1 MKLSKQ
7 VNLYSKS
14 EKDILEYF
22 GKKEVNVGNVA
33 EYAAT
38 FGTPLYVIY
47 YFLLKSG
54 SFSEENSCNVEEDM
68 VRLCKFYSIKVDI

>member
-7 VNLYSKS
+7 VKLYSRS

-54 SFSEENSCNVEEDM
+54 CNVEEDM
-68 VRLCKFYSIKVDI
+68 VRLCKFYRIEVDV